1 MLLLIASEGAGGWT
15 EWLNYPG
22 LEAWKFFNLALFTVA
37 AIWILRK
44 KINEALLARRE
55 AIQKELL
62 DAQAER
68 EQALARIAEADSVLA
83 RLDEDVKTIHE
94 QARQEAQAERQRLA
108 AATEREIE
116 KLNQQSQRE
125 METAQKLSRKAL
137 RKYLA
142 NRSVELA
149 RQSIRSQMRPEDD
162 TFLIQESIGELR
174 RTTV

>member
-1 MLLLIASEGAGGWT
+1 M
-15 EWLNYPG
+15 EWMNYPG

-44 KINEALLARRE
+44 KINEALLARRD

-68 EQALARIAEADSVLA
+68 EQAQARVAEADSLLG

-108 AATEREIE
+108 AATQREVE
-116 KLNQQSQRE
+116 KLNQQAQRE
-125 METAQKLSRKAL
+125 METAQKVTRKEL

-162 TFLIQESIGELR
+162 TFLIQESISELR

>member
-1 MLLLIASEGAGGWT
+1 M
-15 EWLNYPG
+15 EWMNYPG
-22 LEAWKFFNLALFTVA
+22 LEAWKFFNLALFTA
-37 AIWILRK
+37 GAIWILRK

-55 AIQKELL
+55 AIQQELL

-68 EQALARIAEADSVLA
+68 DRAQARIAEVDSLLGH
-83 RLDEDVKTIHE
+83 LDDDVKTIHE

-108 AATEREIE
+108 AATQREIE
-116 KLNQQSQRE
+116 KLNQQAQRE
-125 METAQKLSRKAL
+125 METAQKIARKEL

-142 NRSVELA
+142 KRSVEFA

-162 TFLIQESIGELR
+162 TFLIQERIGELR

>member
-1 MLLLIASEGAGGWT
+1 M
-15 EWLNYPG
+15 EWMNYPG
-22 LEAWKFFNLALFTVA
+22 LEAWKFFNLALFTIA

-44 KINEALLARRE
+44 KINEALLARRD

-62 DAQAER
+62 DAKAER
-68 EQALARIAEADSVLA
+68 EQALARVAEADSMLA

-94 QARQEAQAERQRLA
+94 QARQEAQAERLRLA

>member
-1 MLLLIASEGAGGWT
+1 M
-15 EWLNYPG
+15 EWMNYPG

-44 KINEALLARRE
+44 KINEALLARRD
-55 AIQKELL
+55 AIQQEIL

-68 EQALARIAEADSVLA
+68 EQAMARVAEADSMLG
-83 RLDEDVKTIHE
+83 RLDEDVKTVHE

-108 AATEREIE
+108 AAAEREIE
-116 KLNQQSQRE
+116 KLKQQSQRE
-125 METAQKLSRKAL
+125 METAQKVSRKQL

-162 TFLIQESIGELR
+162 TLLIKESIGELR

>member
-1 MLLLIASEGAGGWT
+1 MLLLIASEGAGAW

-37 AIWILRK
+37 MIWILRK

-68 EQALARIAEADSVLA
+68 EQALARIAEADSMLA
-83 RLDEDVKTIHE
+83 RLDEDVKTINE

-108 AATEREIE
+108 AATEREIV

>member
-1 MLLLIASEGAGGWT
+1 M
-15 EWLNYPG
+15 NYPG

-44 KINEALLARRE
+44 KINTALLARRE
-55 AIQKELL
+55 AIQQELL

-68 EQALARIAEADSVLA
+68 EQAQARIAEADSLLG
-83 RLDEDVKTIHE
+83 RLDDDVKTIHE

-108 AATEREIE
+108 SATEREIE
-116 KLNQQSQRE
+116 KLNQQAQRE
-125 METAQKLSRKAL
+125 METAQKLARKEL

-142 NRSVELA
+142 KRSVEHA
-149 RQSIRSQMRPEDD
+149 RASIRSQMRPEDD
-162 TFLIQESIGELR
+162 TLLIQESIGELR

>member
-1 MLLLIASEGAGGWT
+1 M

-22 LEAWKFFNLALFTVA
+22 LEAWKFLNLALFTVA
-37 AIWILRK
+37 AIWLLRK

-68 EQALARIAEADSVLA
+68 EQAQARVAEADSLLGG
-83 RLDEDVKTIHE
+83 LDHEVKTIHE

-108 AATEREIE
+108 ASTQREIE
-116 KLNQQSQRE
+116 KLKQQARRE
-125 METAQKLSRKAL
+125 TETAQRVARKEL
-137 RKYLA
+137 RKHLA

-162 TFLIQESIGELR
+162 TLLIQESIGELR

>member
-1 MLLLIASEGAGGWT
+1 M
-15 EWLNYPG
+15 EWMNYPG

-37 AIWILRK
+37 AIWVLRK
-44 KINEALLARRE
+44 KINEALLARRDT
-55 AIQKELL
+55 IQKELL

-68 EQALARIAEADSVLA
+68 EQAAALVAEADSLLG
-83 RLDEDVKTIHE
+83 RLDEEVKTIHE

-125 METAQKLSRKAL
+125 METAQKLSRKEL

>member
-1 MLLLIASEGAGGWT
+1 M
-15 EWLNYPG
+15 EWMNYPG
-22 LEAWKFFNLALFTVA
+22 LEAWKFFNLALFTIA
-37 AIWILRK
+37 AIWVLRK
-44 KINEALLARRE
+44 KINEALLARRD

-68 EQALARIAEADSVLA
+68 EQALARIAEADSMLA

-94 QARQEAQAERQRLA
+94 QARQEAEAERKRLA
-108 AATEREIE
+108 TATEREIA

>member
-1 MLLLIASEGAGGWT
+1 M
-15 EWLNYPG
+15 EWMNYPG

-68 EQALARIAEADSVLA
+68 EQAAARVAEADSMLG
-83 RLDEDVKTIHE
+83 RLDDDVKTIHE

-108 AATEREIE
+108 AATDREIE
-116 KLNQQSQRE
+116 KLNQQAQRE
-125 METAQKLSRKAL
+125 TETAQKLARKEL

-142 NRSVELA
+142 QRSVELA

-162 TFLIQESIGELR
+162 TLLIKESIGELR
-174 RTTV
+174 RTTA

>member
-1 MLLLIASEGAGGWT
+1 M

-22 LEAWKFFNLALFTVA
+22 LEAWKFFNLALFTVV

-44 KINEALLARRE
+44 KINEALLARRD

-68 EQALARIAEADSVLA
+68 EQAQARIAEADSLLGRV
-83 RLDEDVKTIHE
+83 DEDVKTIHE

-116 KLNQQSQRE
+116 KLNQQAQRE
-125 METAQKLSRKAL
+125 TETAQKVARKEL

>member
-1 MLLLIASEGAGGWT
+1 MLLLIASEGAGGWM
-15 EWLNYPG
+15 EWMNYPG

-68 EQALARIAEADSVLA
+68 EQAQARIAEADSMLA
-83 RLDEDVKTIHE
+83 RLDEDVKTINE

-108 AATEREIE
+108 SATEREIE